1 MHSFGFVTVKF
12 CTQKGVPMS
21 FSRRNKLNPAMRS
34 MVAHI
39 TQRQHGLFL
48 VTSGTGGGKSTVL
61 SMVASELISKSG
73 ACAPEMLIMNEIRTT
88 EDAAAAI
95 QSSRDSLV
103 LATVHLEALLSSE
116 RVGPS
121 PLAGDIHAQLKDV
134 LAGILVNVLDGP
146 IGCRSQHSTYL
157 SFDVHNAQSVS
168 QSVAQAY
175 VQIKNDLS
183 NPGKV
188 LTIFMN
194 GHHPEATGY
203 DDTMSLLQEGAN
215 NVVTYCLDFASFEYA
230 EKGYRVRVV
239 RTDPLTGAESVIDLA
254 ELLQNKRPYTMKEI
268 RRPHDA
274 ARLIK
279 SGAITFLPEFT
290 LRAAY
295 PDDHDFLES
304 LSEEVR
310 LSFQSWFIELEQED
324 RESSGPDYSG
334 QPLRVSSGIQC
345 WFGFFKDGLS
355 PQDAIRAD
363 QFAE

>member
-1 MHSFGFVTVKF
+1 
-12 CTQKGVPMS
+12 MS
-21 FSRRNKLNPAMRS
+21 FPRRNKLNLAMQS
-34 MVAHI
+34 MVDHV
-39 TQRQHGLFL
+39 TQRKHGLFL
-48 VTSGTGGGKSTVL
+48 VTSCSGGGKSTVL
-61 SMVASELISKSG
+61 SVIASELISKSG
-73 ACAPEMLIMNEIRTT
+73 ASASEMLIMNEIRTT

-95 QSSRDSLV
+95 QSARDSLV
-103 LATVHLEALLSSE
+103 LATVHLDALLSSE

-121 PLAGDIHAQLKDV
+121 PLAVDIHAQLKDV
-134 LAGILVNVLDGP
+134 LAGVLVNVLDVH
-146 IGCRSQHSTYL
+146 IGCRAQYSTYL
-157 SFDVHNAQSVS
+157 SFDGISAQPIF

-175 VQIKNDLS
+175 VQIKNELS
-183 NPGKV
+183 NPSKV

-203 DDTMSLLQEGAN
+203 DETMALLQEGASH
-215 NVVTYCLDFASFEYA
+215 VVTYCPDFASFEYV

-239 RTDPLTGAESVIDLA
+239 RTDPLTGTEAVVDLA

-290 LRAAY
+290 LRATY

-324 RESSGPDYSG
+324 RESSGPGYSG

-355 PQDAIRAD
+355 PQDALRAD
-363 QFAE
+363 LLAE